1 MIKLVNSFKILYFL
15 HFLFWTK
22 YIDSVWLYE
31 HLIFVYKLSVRF
43 FREPHGRDS
52 FEVGLEE
59 MRIFRAGKEQNDTS
73 GRRRT
78 CTCREPGLVWGVGS
92 RRCSLRRER
101 GSGSRRSWKES
112 EPGCQGSNKHPQ
124 AEEREQREVGSVNSI
139 KETPVHTSFT
149 QGHLPPMFVPFAF
162 SFDLDLH
169 YTYIHTCI
177 CILYF
182 DYFFLVPFENK
193 LNHCPLFLN
202 TSSDFFP

>member
-139 KETPVHTSFT
+139 KETPVHTSLPRVT
-149 QGHLPPMFVPFAF
+149 YRQCLSHLHFHLTSIFIT
-162 SFDLDLH
+162 H
-169 YTYIHTCI
+169 TYIPAYAYF
-177 CILYF
+177 ILII
-182 DYFFLVPFENK
+182 FFWCHLIISWIIV
-193 LNHCPLFLN
+193 LF
-202 TSSDFFP
+202 S